1 MLESILSSDEDE
13 EQSGSS
19 SSVKRNQ
26 QNINKTGNRDS
37 SVIKCN

>member
-1 MLESILSSDEDE
+1 MLESIISSDEDE
-13 EQSGSS
+13 ES